1 MRWLTALNYLPV
13 VGENKSINKD
23 MNGKNIIAS
32 TYVNANEKNL
42 NAINPA
48 TGLAI
53 EGDFFKAN
61 ESLVNDALASATEAF
76 QLYRSVNKDLKA
88 AFLNAVADEIAAI
101 TEELVK
107 RAAEESGLPLP
118 RLQGE
123 VGRTTGQLRLFANLV
138 AEGSWVNAIIETAQ
152 PDRQPLPKS
161 DIRRMMIPIGPVVV
175 FGASNFPLAF
185 SVAGGDTASAL
196 ASGCPVV
203 VKAHPAHY
211 GTSALV
217 GEAIKKAVEK
227 TNMPNGI
234 FSMLYDDGYEIGAE
248 LVKHP
253 LTKAVTFTGSFKG
266 GMALVKLADERENPI
281 PVFAEMGSINP
292 VIFLPD
298 ALTNQAEE
306 LAKKYAA
313 SISLGA
319 GQFCTNPG
327 LMLAIESPSLTT
339 FKKSLADAIAAVP
352 SATMLTN
359 GIADNYNRL
368 ATEVIN
374 NDKAS
379 ILGISNLT
387 DKDLKNQSKAI
398 VAEISATEFIE
409 NPEFR
414 EEIFGPYSLLVVAKD
429 LSELESAISSLGG
442 QLTATLMAD
451 KEELKNY
458 SSLLNKLTDKTGRI
472 ILNGV
477 PTGVEV
483 CASMQ
488 HGGPFPATN
497 DSRFTSVGSAA
508 IYRFVRPLAY
518 QDWQQDLLPD
528 ELKDGNPLNIFRTVN
543 QKLTKADE

>member
-1 MRWLTALNYLPV
+1 
-13 VGENKSINKD
+13 

-32 TYVNANEKNL
+32 EYVDANEKSL
-42 NAINPA
+42 HAINPA

-53 EGDFFKAN
+53 DGDFFKAN
-61 ESLVNDALASATEAF
+61 EKLVNDALTSATEAF

-88 AFLNAVADEIAAI
+88 AFLNTIADEIAAI
-101 TEELVK
+101 TDELVK
-107 RAAEESGLPLP
+107 RASAESGLPMA

-123 VGRTTGQLRLFANLV
+123 VGRTTGQLRLFANLI
-138 AEGSWVNAIIETAQ
+138 AEGSWVDATIETAQ
-152 PDRQPLPKS
+152 PERQPLPKP

-217 GEAIKKAVEK
+217 AAAILNAVEK
-227 TNMPNGI
+227 TKMPKGV
-234 FSMLYDDGYEIGAE
+234 FSMLYDDGYEIGAA

-253 LTKAVTFTGSFKG
+253 QTKAVTFTGSFKG
-266 GMALVKLADERENPI
+266 GMALVKLADEREQPI
-281 PVFAEMGSINP
+281 PVFAEMASINP
-292 VIFLPD
+292 IVFLPQ
-298 ALTNQAEE
+298 ALQHQAAE

-313 SISLGA
+313 SITLGA

-327 LMLAIESPSLTT
+327 LMMAIESAELTT
-339 FKKSLADAIAAVP
+339 FKKTLSEAIAAIP
-352 SATMLTN
+352 SATMLTG
-359 GIADNYNRL
+359 GIAHNYNKL
-368 ATEVIN
+368 AAEVIN
-374 NDKAS
+374 DDKAT
-379 ILGISNLT
+379 ILGISTLK
-387 DKDLKNQSKAI
+387 DKDLQNQSQAL
-398 VAEISATEFIE
+398 VAEISAADFIAH
-409 NPEFR
+409 PKFR
-414 EEIFGPYSLLVVAKD
+414 EEIFGPYSLLVVAKN
-429 LSELESAISSLGG
+429 LTELEAVISSLDG
-442 QLTATLMAD
+442 QLTATLMAGAD
-451 KEELKNY
+451 ELKDY
-458 SSLLNKLTDKTGRI
+458 KSLVNKLTDKTGRL

-483 CASMQ
+483 CAAMQ

-518 QDWQQDLLPD
+518 QDWQQELLPD
-528 ELKDGNPLNIFRTVN
+528 ELKDGNPLNIYRTVN
-543 QKLTKADE
+543 QKLTKVDE

>member
-1 MRWLTALNYLPV
+1 
-13 VGENKSINKD
+13 
-23 MNGKNIIAS
+23 MNGKNIVAS
-32 TYVNANEKNL
+32 TYVDANEKSL
-42 NAINPA
+42 KAIDA
-48 TGLAI
+48 ASGLAI

-61 ESLVNDALASATEAF
+61 ESLADEALNLATEAF
-76 QLYRSVNKDLKA
+76 QFYRHVNKDLKA
-88 AFLNAVADEIAAI
+88 AFLNAIADEIAAI
-101 TEELVK
+101 TDELVK
-107 RAAEESGLPLP
+107 RASAESGLPAA

-138 AEGSWVNAIIETAQ
+138 AEGSWVNAIIDTAQ
-152 PDRQPLPKS
+152 PDRKPLPKS

-217 GEAIKKAVEK
+217 AGAIIKAVEK
-227 TNMPNGI
+227 TNMPKGV
-234 FSMLYDDGYEIGAE
+234 FSMLYDNGYAIGSA

-266 GMALVKLADERENPI
+266 GMALIKLAEQRENPI

-292 VIFLPD
+292 VIFLPQ
-298 ALTNQAEE
+298 ALENQAEE

-313 SISLGA
+313 SITLGA

-327 LMLAIESPSLTT
+327 LMLAIQSPALEK
-339 FKKSLADAIAAVP
+339 FKQTLAEAISAIP
-352 SATMLTN
+352 SATMLTE
-359 GIADNYNRL
+359 GIAHNYYKL
-368 ATEVIN
+368 TTEIVN
-374 NDKAS
+374 EDKAS
-379 ILGISNLT
+379 ILSISNLKN
-387 DKDLKNQSKAI
+387 KDLKNQSQAL
-398 VAEISATEFIE
+398 VVEVSAVDFIK
-409 NPEFR
+409 NPKFK

-429 LSELESAISSLGG
+429 LAELEIVISNLDG
-442 QLTATLMAD
+442 QLTATLMAEKD
-451 KEELKNY
+451 ELKSYNA
-458 SSLLNKLTDKTGRI
+458 LINKLTDKTGRI

-497 DSRFTSVGSAA
+497 DSRFTSVGSTAV
-508 IYRFVRPLAY
+508 YRFVRPLAY

-528 ELKDGNPLNIFRTVN
+528 ELKDGNPLQIFRTVN
-543 QKLTKADE
+543 QKLTKTDE

>member
-1 MRWLTALNYLPV
+1 M
-13 VGENKSINKD
+13 I
-23 MNGKNIIAS
+23 GKNIVAS
-32 TYVNANEKNL
+32 TYADAKEKKL

-48 TGLAI
+48 TGSVL

-61 ESLVNDALASATEAF
+61 ETLVNGALTSATEAY
-76 QLYRSVNKDLKA
+76 QLYRNINKDSKA
-88 AFLNAVADEIAAI
+88 NFLNAIADEIAAV
-101 TEELVK
+101 TDELVK
-107 RAAEESGLPLP
+107 RASAESGLPVA

-123 VGRTTGQLRLFANLV
+123 VGRTTGQLRLFANLI

-152 PDRQPLPKS
+152 PERQPLPKS

-217 GEAIKKAVEK
+217 GEAIMKAVEK
-227 TNMPNGI
+227 TKMPKGV
-234 FSMLYDDGYEIGAE
+234 FSMLYDDGYEIGAA

-266 GMALVKLADERENPI
+266 GMALVKLADERKNPI

-292 VIFLPD
+292 IVFLPL
-298 ALTNQAEE
+298 ALEKQAEE

-313 SISLGA
+313 SITLGA

-327 LMLAIESPSLTT
+327 LMIAIESPALAT
-339 FKKSLADAIAAVP
+339 FKKALSGAIAAVP
-352 SATMLTN
+352 SATMLTS
-359 GIADNYNRL
+359 GIAHNYNEL
-368 ATEVIN
+368 AAEVIN
-374 NDKAS
+374 DEKAA
-379 ILGISNLT
+379 ILGMSNLKDT
-387 DKDLKNQSKAI
+387 DLQNQSQAL
-398 VAEISATEFIE
+398 VAEISAADFIE
-409 NPEFR
+409 NPKFR
-414 EEIFGPYSLLVVAKD
+414 EEIFGPYSLLVIAKD
-429 LSELESAISSLGG
+429 LVELESVIANLDG
-442 QLTATLMAD
+442 QLTTTLMAD
-451 KEELKNY
+451 EGELKNY
-458 SSLLNKLTDKTGRI
+458 QPLINKLTDKTGRI

-483 CASMQ
+483 CAAMQ

-497 DSRFTSVGSAA
+497 DSRFTSVGSTAV
-508 IYRFVRPLAY
+508 YRFVRPLAY

>member
-1 MRWLTALNYLPV
+1 
-13 VGENKSINKD
+13 

-76 QLYRSVNKDLKA
+76 QLYRSINKDLKA

-234 FSMLYDDGYEIGAE
+234 FSMLYDDGYEIGAA

-298 ALTNQAEE
+298 ALTNKAEE

-458 SSLLNKLTDKTGRI
+458 ISLLNKLTDKTGRI

-497 DSRFTSVGSAA
+497 DSRFTSVGSTA

>member
-76 QLYRSVNKDLKA
+76 QLYRSINKDLKA

-234 FSMLYDDGYEIGAE
+234 FSMLYDDGYEIGAA

-298 ALTNQAEE
+298 ALTNKAEE

-458 SSLLNKLTDKTGRI
+458 ISLLNKLTDKTGRI

-497 DSRFTSVGSAA
+497 DSRFTSVGSTA